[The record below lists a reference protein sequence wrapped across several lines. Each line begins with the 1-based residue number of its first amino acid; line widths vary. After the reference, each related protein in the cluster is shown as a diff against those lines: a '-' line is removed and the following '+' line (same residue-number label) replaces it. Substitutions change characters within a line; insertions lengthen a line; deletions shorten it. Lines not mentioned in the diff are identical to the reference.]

1 MQKLRSF
8 TILIS
13 NKKIDT
19 AMELRNKK
27 VNSQILHIYIYIYSY
42 EGLYLTIPY
51 YGKIVVNTQCLIK
64 F

>member
-27 VNSQILHIYIYIYSY
+27 VNSQILHIYIYSY

>member
-13 NKKIDT
+13 NKKIDK

-27 VNSQILHIYIYIYSY
+27 VNSQILYIYIHMRVY
-42 EGLYLTIPY
+42 I
-51 YGKIVVNTQCLIK
+51 
-64 F
+64 